1 MQLSRTQQISVVYLA
16 DYIVT
21 EGTGGDTRKLGQPTL
36 LTKVSDVD
44 TFVRPCRTYT
54 RWSSE
59 DTRIVKNFSQKYITD
74 TETTGSLPPKSVVML
89 FLSKN
94 EILQGHENK

>member
-1 MQLSRTQQISVVYLA
+1 MQLSRTQQISLVYLA

-44 TFVRPCRTYT
+44 TFVRPWCVCFLNV
-54 RWSSE
+54 S
-59 DTRIVKNFSQKYITD
+59 I
-74 TETTGSLPPKSVVML
+74 SL
-89 FLSKN
+89 
-94 EILQGHENK
+94 IENQVAPGT